1 MKFFI
6 KLLFWGAIAFAFSSC
21 GKNYIYENEFSIE
34 QEGWNHAD
42 TLNFDFQII
51 DTTKVYNLFL
61 EVDHSTEY
69 RFQNLYV
76 QISTKFPKGKRES
89 QTLSLELASQMG
101 EWKGD
106 CNSTNCTTLI
116 PIQEQIYFQET
127 GDYQITL
134 EQFMRENPIKGLE
147 RFALK
152 IEETE
157 LKKE

>member
-1 MKFFI
+1 MKFLANFFFCVFALI
-6 KLLFWGAIAFAFSSC
+6 LLSSC
-21 GKNYIYENEFSIE
+21 GKNYIYENEIVIA
-34 QEGWNHAD
+34 EGNWNYKD
-42 TLNFDFQII
+42 TLNFDFEIV

-61 EVDHSTEY
+61 EVDHLTDY

-106 CNSTNCTTLI
+106 CNSTKCTTLI
-116 PIQEQIYFQET
+116 PIQEQIFFQET
-127 GDYQITL
+127 GKYQITL
-134 EQFMRENPIKGLE
+134 EQFMREPSLKGLNS
-147 RFALK
+147 FGLK
-152 IEETE
+152 IEETD